1 MAHHEQ
7 QHTDKT
13 DAEIIDR
20 VWELAEDID
29 FCMFVTWASEH
40 APSGEEAG
48 RRPAES
54 GEGHETYGRM
64 AGAMQ
69 ARPLS
74 SRVRRDEHAIYFLV
88 SATGHKNAQIEEFP
102 VVNLAYADTKGMDYV
117 SISGRA
123 TLSNDRAKIHALWS
137 AFDKAWWDD
146 ERDPDIRLITVT
158 PERAELWDSPG
169 RLVAFTT
176 MLTAAVTGNKP
187 EFGDNATVRL

>member
-1 MAHHEQ
+1 MADHSQ

-13 DAEIIDR
+13 EAKIIDR
-20 VWELAEDID
+20 VWELADKID
-29 FCMFVTWASEH
+29 FCMFTTWD
-40 APSGEEAG
+40 GE
-48 RRPAES
+48 RQ
-54 GEGHETYGRM
+54 
-64 AGAMQ
+64 Q

-88 SATGHKNAQIEEFP
+88 SATGHKNAQIEKFP

-117 SISGRA
+117 SLSGQA
-123 TLSNDRAKIHALWS
+123 TLSNDRAKIHDLWS
-137 AFDKAWWDD
+137 DFDKAWWEN

-169 RLVAFTT
+169 RLIAFTT
-176 MLTAAVTGNKP
+176 MLTAAVSGAKP